1 MTSSFFTGKIV
12 RQDTIDLG
20 TEKSK
25 LHPGGQLR
33 ESHDSIQYFLLAS
46 LRDQLLKVLH
56 DLVPSSHHG
65 LDFILGEITL
75 SSCRQFVSIQRLQF
89 VEQLPVAAH

>member
-25 LHPGGQLR
+25 LHPVGQFR
-33 ESHDSIQYFLLAS
+33 ESHDSIQHFLLAF
-46 LRDQLLKVLH
+46 LRDQLLELR
-56 DLVPSSHHG
+56 DYAW
-65 LDFILGEITL
+65 
-75 SSCRQFVSIQRLQF
+75 
-89 VEQLPVAAH
+89 VAANISSGFRNPNVSFSKKGPLFRAAPFVPTGKAG